1 MNTPNTENT
10 MNTMNTENESKESNI
25 LKLESLVQEYN
36 LLLIEY
42 QQIYQSYLNSVS
54 QSAGNTKDLVTI
66 PNTVFWGTDG
76 LSESSVSNI
85 DECKNL
91 CVANSSCSGAT
102 FDPKNNYC
110 WIRSG
115 EGSIIPSKTNE
126 ITIIPKTTEYVMV
139 LKTLHLKMESINEEI
154 LKMFQKSVFTDLE
167 TTNQI
172 ASNLLR
178 KNYKKLLKNRKM
190 IDEKIAENN
199 ELTQEIKDTSMY
211 VTHKYLF
218 YLVFFLLFLFF
229 IYLFFRMFFSNDTSR
244 STTTSTNV
252 KENNFMFGGGGFRNS
267 IHSFRKYLRGLFNK

>member
-1 MNTPNTENT
+1 MNTS
-10 MNTMNTENESKESNI
+10 NTENEPDKIDIPNSSNI

-54 QSAGNTKDLVTI
+54 QSADNTKDLVTI

-85 DECKNL
+85 DDCKNL
-91 CVANSSCSGAT
+91 CIANSSCSGAT

-126 ITIIPKTTEYVMV
+126 LTIIPKTTEYVMV

-167 TTNQI
+167 RANQI
-172 ASNLLR
+172 ASNLLH
-178 KNYKKLLKNRKM
+178 KNYEKLLEDRKM

-218 YLVFFLLFLFF
+218 YLVFFLLFLLF
-229 IYLFFRMFFSNDTSR
+229 IYLFSRMFFSNDTS
-244 STTTSTNV
+244 TSTNV

-267 IHSFRKYLRGLFNK
+267 IHLFRKYLRGLFHK